1 MPELDKEQLA
11 TQMTSV
17 GVRNVQLNEKV
28 SETTY
33 QIIHPETSADQV
45 ITSTLK
51 RFVSD
56 ADKAK
61 WDKCAADNQ
70 ASLQYLGEYKD
81 QTTYNKYDVV
91 YYTTTVDVAD
101 TTEAMSMFYVC
112 IADGT
117 FNVKPQYDEFNTND
131 AWVNLDFKSFLAS
144 RANAVRVDKSSS
156 NADLLIAFTS
166 ANEAGYNSINVND
179 GLKFNPSKY
188 ELGVQNIKA
197 SKIVADQF
205 EGHLKGTADIAT
217 SYIDSTKEEG
227 DNVVSIDE
235 TIQELRDTI
244 KGIEGGGSF
253 TANALTITKDGA
265 NPVVFDGQAAIKVD
279 IKQTYTTREI
289 TDLLENGKIKEDWLP
304 DSILGQL
311 TYQGV
316 YDASQNSGKEAVKGD
331 YYIVQVGGE
340 YNPDGSKASELYH
353 VGDWSVY
360 NGSSWDK
367 VDNTDAVTMVNG
379 QIGSVQTY
387 KTWVALGDFYR
398 GDIVKQGEVLYIC
411 NVDHTA
417 SATFSNDEGKWDLFG
432 RTYSATDGIK
442 LDGTVFKHDTAK
454 PTSSSKETTL
464 AAGQTFQIPSFNT
477 DEFGHI
483 KSVETNTVTL
493 GTDFVDTVREI
504 KVNGETKLPS
514 NDKSAL
520 DIAAS
525 GHIEAS
531 YSNNQIQLSHKNNG
545 TLGAVDLVS
554 QKIENTLDGDD
565 ILYAGQ
571 GYLVPSFKI
580 DGAGHVTFGEMKRFR
595 LADNLLKH
603 SHFEIKKDAEGSQ
616 LIGAYDASTANA
628 EWLTANALKF
638 YLGDVNPVSES
649 KMNFNG
655 ALNAFKLLQKGN
667 AVLDSS
673 LKIKFGTKYGS
684 ADELVASYDA
694 ATNSYVAPDTGVAAG
709 VYSAVAVNSK
719 GLVTAAGHMVEF
731 GSVADADPSDS
742 LVIGGL
748 FFRMHNTN
756 DSNAA

>member
-91 YYTTTVDVAD
+91 YYTTNVDVAEGQ
-101 TTEAMSMFYVC
+101 EAMSMFYICV
-112 IADGT
+112 ADGT
-117 FNVKPQYDEFNTND
+117 IGVKPEYDKFNTND

-156 NADLLIAFTS
+156 SADLLIAFTS
-166 ANEAGYNSINVND
+166 ANEDKYNSISVND
-179 GLKFNPSKY
+179 NFKFNPSTGTLTVKKVVA
-188 ELGVQNIKA
+188 EEM
-197 SKIVADQF
+197 VADVF
-205 EGHLKGTADIAT
+205 KGDLEGTADIAT
-217 SYIDSTKEEG
+217 HYMDSSAEG
-227 DNVVSIDE
+227 EPVKTSIDA
-235 TIQELRDTI
+235 TIQALRKTI
-244 KGIEGGGSF
+244 EGVEGGGSF
-253 TANALTITKDGA
+253 TANALTITKDGEA
-265 NPVVFDGQAAIKVD
+265 YKTFDGKEAVTVD
-279 IKQTYTTREI
+279 IKQTYTTTEI
-289 TDLLENGKIKEDWLP
+289 TDLTENGKIKESWLP

-316 YDASQNSGKEAVKGD
+316 FDASQAGDKPAVKGD
-331 YYIVQVGGE
+331 YYIASKNGQ
-340 YNPDGSKASELYH
+340 YNPDGSAAAESYH
-353 VGDWSVY
+353 VGDWAVY

-379 QIGSVQTY
+379 QIGAVEIY
-387 KTWVALGDFYR
+387 KNWAAITEFYK
-398 GDIVKQGEVLYIC
+398 GDIVKQGDVLYIC
-411 NVDHTA
+411 NAKHT
-417 SATFSNDEGKWDLFG
+417 SGATFSGDSSKWDLFG
-432 RTYSATDGIK
+432 RTYTAADGIK

-454 PTSSSKETTL
+454 PTASSKETTL
-464 AAGQTFQIPSFNT
+464 AAGQSFQIPSFNT
-477 DEFGHI
+477 DEFGHV
-483 KSVETNTVTL
+483 KSIETNTVTL

-520 DIAAS
+520 DITAS

-554 QKIENTLDGDD
+554 QKITNTLEGDD
-565 ILYAGQ
+565 VLYAGQ

-580 DGAGHVTFGEMKRFR
+580 DGAGHVVFGEMKRFR

-603 SHFEIKKDAEGSQ
+603 SHFEVKKDAEGSQ
-616 LIGAYDASTANA
+616 LIGAYDASTATA

>member
-61 WDKCAADNQ
+61 WDECARENQ

-91 YYTTTVDVAD
+91 YYTTSVDVAD
-101 TTEAMSMFYVC
+101 TTEAMSMFYICV
-112 IADGT
+112 ADGT
-117 FNVKPQYDEFNTND
+117 VGVKPQYDKFNTNG

-156 NADLLIAFTS
+156 SADLLIAFTS
-166 ANEAGYNSINVND
+166 ANEAGYNSISVND
-179 GLKFNPSKY
+179 NFKFNPNTGTLTVK
-188 ELGVQNIKA
+188 
-197 SKIVADQF
+197 KIVAEEMVADAF
-205 EGHLKGTADIAT
+205 KGDLEGTADIAT
-217 SYIDSTKEEG
+217 HYMDSSAEG
-227 DNVVSIDE
+227 EPVKTSIDT
-235 TIQELRDTI
+235 TIQNLRKTI
-244 KGIEGGGSF
+244 EGVQGGGSF
-253 TANALTITKDGA
+253 TANTLTITKDGGNA
-265 NPVVFDGQAAIKVD
+265 VSFNGKDAVTVD
-279 IKQTYTTREI
+279 IKQSYTTTEI
-289 TDLLENGKIKEDWLP
+289 TDLTENGKIKESWLP

-316 YDASQNSGKEAVKGD
+316 YDASQNSGKQAVKGD
-331 YYIVQVGGE
+331 YYIVQVGGL
-340 YNPDGSKASELYH
+340 YNPDGSEAAELYH

-360 NGSSWDK
+360 NGSGWDK

-379 QIGSVQTY
+379 QIGAVETY
-387 KTWVALGDFYR
+387 KSWVALGDFHR
-398 GDIVKQGEVLYIC
+398 GDIVKQANVLYIC
-411 NVDHTA
+411 NEDHKA
-417 SATFSNDEGKWDLFG
+417 SATFSNDESKWDLFG
-432 RTYSATDGIK
+432 RTYTAADGIK
-442 LDGTVFKHDTAK
+442 LDGTTFKHDTAK

-603 SHFEIKKDAEGSQ
+603 SHFEVKKDADGSQ

>member
-1 MPELDKEQLA
+1 MPELDKELLEG
-11 TQMTSV
+11 QMTSV

-45 ITSTLK
+45 ITSALK

-56 ADKAK
+56 ADKEK

-91 YYTTTVDVAD
+91 YYTTNVDVAD
-101 TTEAMSMFYVC
+101 TTEAMSMFYICV
-112 IADGT
+112 ADGT
-117 FNVKPQYDEFNTND
+117 VGVKPQYNSFTTSD

-144 RANAVRVDKSSS
+144 RANAVRVDKSSAS
-156 NADLLIAFTS
+156 ADLLIAFTS
-166 ANEAGYNSINVND
+166 VNEDKYNSISVND
-179 GLKFNPSKY
+179 NFKFNPSTGTLTVKK
-188 ELGVQNIKA
+188 V
-197 SKIVADQF
+197 VAEEMEAGTF
-205 EGHLKGTADIAT
+205 KGNLEGTADIAT
-217 SYIDSTKEEG
+217 HYMDSSAEG
-227 DNVVSIDE
+227 EPVKTSIDA
-235 TIQELRDTI
+235 TIQSLRKTI
-244 KGIEGGGSF
+244 EGVQGGGSF
-253 TANALTITKDGA
+253 TANALTITKDGENA
-265 NPVVFDGQAAIKVD
+265 VSFDGKDAITVD

-289 TDLLENGKIKEDWLP
+289 TDLLENGKIKESWLP

-316 YDASQNSGKEAVKGD
+316 YDASQNSGKQAVKGD
-331 YYIVQVGGE
+331 YYIVQVSGL
-340 YNPDGSKASELYH
+340 YNPDGSEAAELYH

-379 QIGSVQTY
+379 QIGAVQTY
-387 KTWVALGDFYR
+387 KEWVALGKFYK
-398 GDIVKQGEVLYIC
+398 GDIIKQSNVLYIC
-411 NVDHTA
+411 NEDHTA

-432 RTYSATDGIK
+432 RTYTATDGIK
-442 LDGTVFKHDTAK
+442 LDGTVFKHDTVK
-454 PTSSSKETTL
+454 PTASSKETTL
-464 AAGQTFQIPSFNT
+464 AAGQSFQIPSFNT
-477 DEFGHI
+477 DEFGHV

-504 KVNGETKLPS
+504 KVNGETKLAS

-531 YSNNQIQLSHKNNG
+531 YSNNRIQLSHKNNG

-580 DGAGHVTFGEMKRFR
+580 DGAGHVIAGEMKRFR

-603 SHFEIKKDAEGSQ
+603 SHFEVKKDADGSQ
-616 LIGAYDASTANA
+616 LIGAYDASTASA
-628 EWLTANALKF
+628 EWLATNALKF
-638 YLGDVNPVSES
+638 YLGDVDPVSES

-655 ALNAFKLLQKGN
+655 AFNAFKLLQKGK

-673 LKIKFGTKYGS
+673 LSIKFGTKYNS
-684 ADELVASYDA
+684 TEELVANYDA
-694 ATNSYVAPDTGVAAG
+694 VTNSYVAPDTGVAAG

-731 GSVADADPSDS
+731 GSVENADPSDA

-748 FFRMHNTN
+748 FFRAHSTKDANG
-756 DSNAA
+756 A